1 MNVVENLKTIKSLL
15 PQHVKLVAVSKTKP
29 VEVIKQVYDAGHKI
43 FGENKVQELVSK
55 YGQLPKD
62 IEWHMIGHLQ
72 TNKVKYIVPFINL
85 IHSVDSL
92 KLLNEINK
100 RAQKINRKINVLIQ
114 LHIAHEQTKFGMSYQ
129 ETEELFNSGQLKNF
143 PFVNVTGLMGM
154 ATNTD
159 DMEQVRAEF
168 RGLKEFFDMVKN
180 KYFAEKQ
187 DFKELSM
194 GMSHDFHIAIQEGS
208 TIVRIGSKIF
218 GPRQY
223 A

>member
-1 MNVVENLKTIKSLL
+1 MNVVENLKNIKSLL

-55 YGQLPKD
+55 YEQLPKD

-72 TNKVKYIVPFINL
+72 TNKVKYIVSFVNL

-114 LHIAHEQTKFGMSYQ
+114 IHIAQEQTKFGMSYQ
-129 ETEELFNSGQLKNF
+129 DAQELFSSGQLKNF
-143 PFVNVTGLMGM
+143 PFVNVVGLMGM